1 MKKKLLIL
9 LLMIMPMSV
18 MAQTYHSIE
27 KDGLLYLYE
36 DGADPNDDSKLFIIV
51 NGSLTADGVQYTNT
65 YFVPADGV
73 RAAWRNATTG
83 IKKVDGT
90 ALGTDRWYKSDMDAI
105 QTFNWGNNGPTSFQG
120 IEYFRNI
127 TSLTVK
133 QNGTSGNQLDLDL
146 SKNTKLKVLN
156 FNTPTTA
163 RISKLNI
170 SNTQLT
176 SLTLPVGS
184 KNYLTEL
191 YINNVSTLSTALDL
205 STFTSLRILEIEN
218 SPVTGLT
225 LPSSS
230 DVRSIILDHTNISS
244 LDLANT
250 SNLRTFEVKN
260 QALNTLTLPSTKI
273 NLNFVYL
280 TNVTGLSSLDLTE
293 YSYVEEINVSG
304 SSLTSLTL
312 PDEKG
317 ALKYLDVSNT
327 DNNLSDNYSAESPW
341 DLSEYF
347 RLFVE
352 EEVNRLNYDNTGFIL
367 GSNLIIIGLNS
378 EIIRYDCEDYPAAG
392 TSPDFSQYTNLKQL
406 ILRNA
411 EGLTLPEGRVTFIL
425 DLTGSPN
432 VQTVDLSNQ
441 TALKSLNVINVKSV
455 DVTNSPLLE
464 NLVCRGDSTKELF
477 LSTENTA
484 LKLLNISHS
493 GISKVDLSGGKAPN
507 LKDFKA
513 WYSAVE
519 EINLSDHTSLEKLN
533 LLPPKDGDEAEALV
547 HYGVDNWRKSNK
559 LRKLDISGCS
569 ALTGTLQLNYLNDL
583 ECWIPLEYLNASG
596 CSGIE
601 RFECPNSFLQYLN
614 FDNCTNLS
622 YITMHQGL
630 LTGDGDFFM
639 ANCNKL
645 ATFLAHRHRWK
656 TMDFIL
662 KPINGR
668 TIEDINALTQI
679 QVNGGSYTILEN
691 GERKIRE
698 YDGKELEVTS
708 RLRSLDLSNV
718 KNGTFRKLLCEDN
731 LLDTINFAHAGPG
744 LRELMIGNNMLLT
757 LDLSTLNVDSLDRGS
772 WSPQVA
778 FLDVEV
784 IKGDYGQ
791 EKNDGSNDWVALNMP
806 QKGYTHKMDNTLGL
820 YPNLYCALKD
830 SAQMASEAHPWMC
843 KVEETDSLAKA
854 GATEFLNAHFDPS
867 HTGEHIFLHKQT
879 EIAGYK
885 DQDLYGKLLT
895 YQYNTGYNRVI
906 DEQGKPTEEKRNPG
920 NNLDPHI
927 DVRVH
932 IWPYVM
938 NLNPASKSAASVA
951 KGLDYFSN
959 TLYLDYDAVIP
970 KGVQVYFVSG
980 VKSKKAVTVAGESDK
995 LENVFQVDP
1004 FGNGDAD
1011 ITDPDID
1018 LTKPE
1023 NNIILPAHTPVLVK
1037 AADKAGLYAFQTAWD
1052 FKEIEGWVNVR
1063 HMDGFEDMPHILRG
1077 VQPTDARITRPEYVK
1092 RLAAAQDLKA
1102 NMKNILTGVAGKK
1115 YDTVDMEDPHFN
1127 IYEVADSTPSR
1138 KSVLVY
1144 GLESKSKVVG
1154 FWPYSGNKPINAH
1167 RCIITE
1173 ADFVNN
1179 NNGSGTFQSGG
1190 SFYFTDDETTG
1201 INTIDNEAIEDNAWY
1216 TLQGV
1221 RLNSRPTKQGIYIH
1235 AGKKIVIK

>member
-1 MKKKLLIL
+1 MKKKILFL
-9 LLMIMPMSV
+9 LLMLMPMSL
-18 MAQTYHSIE
+18 MAQTLVTDPESGLEYLD
-27 KDGLLYLYE
+27 DGDGRLYI
-36 DGADPNDDSKLFIIV
+36 DV
-51 NGSLTADGVQYTNT
+51 GSTNIT
-65 YFVPADGV
+65 TIKGIPSHQYFVSDGGV
-73 RAAWRNATTG
+73 RSNWRNNIPDARLKG
-83 IKKVDGT
+83 QAK
-90 ALGTDRWYKSDMDAI
+90 WYKEYMDEIKVFAE
-105 QTFNWGNNGPTSFQG
+105 GNNGPETFKG
-120 IEYFRNI
+120 IEYFRNLEE
-127 TSLTVK
+127 LTVK
-133 QNGTSGNQLDLDL
+133 QTGYKSASLDLDL
-146 SKNTKLKVLN
+146 SKNTKLKVLS
-156 FNTPTTA
+156 FATPATA

-170 SNTQLT
+170 NNTKLT
-176 SLTLPVGS
+176 SLTLPAGS
-184 KNYLTEL
+184 KDYLTEL

-205 STFTSLRILEIEN
+205 STFTDLRILEIEN

-225 LPSSS
+225 LPSPS

-244 LDLANT
+244 LNLANT

-260 QALNTLTLPSTKI
+260 QALNTLTLPSTKL
-273 NLNFVYL
+273 NLHFVYL
-280 TNVTGLSSLDLTE
+280 TNVTGLSSLDLTA

-304 SSLTSLTL
+304 SSLTSLIL

-327 DNNLSDNYSAESPW
+327 GNNLSDNYIAESPW

-347 RLFVE
+347 RLFVKE
-352 EEVNRLNYDNTGFIL
+352 EGNGLNYDNTGFIL

-378 EIIRYDCEDYPAAG
+378 EVIEYDCEDYPAAG
-392 TSPDFSQYTNLKQL
+392 TSPDFSQYTNLKDL
-406 ILRNA
+406 ILHNA
-411 EGLTLPEGRVTFIL
+411 EGLTLPEGRVTLIL
-425 DLTGSPN
+425 NLTGSPN

-441 TALKSLNVINVKSV
+441 TALKDLDVINVKSV

-519 EINLSDHTSLEKLN
+519 EINLSGHTSLEKLN
-533 LLPPKDGDEAEALV
+533 LLPPKDGDEAEAIV

-569 ALTGTLQLNYLNDL
+569 ALTGTLQLNYQNDL

-601 RFECPNSFLQYLN
+601 KFECPNSLLQYLN
-614 FDNCTNLS
+614 FNNCTNLS
-622 YITMHQGL
+622 YITMNQGL

-645 ATFLAHRHRWK
+645 ATFIAHRHRWK
-656 TMDFIL
+656 TMDFLL

-668 TIEDINALTQI
+668 EIADINALTQI

-698 YDGKELEVTS
+698 YKGKELEVTS

-718 KNGTFRKLLCEDN
+718 KNGTFIKLLCEDN
-731 LLDTINFAHAGPG
+731 LLDTINFAHAGSG
-744 LRELMIGNNMLLT
+744 LKQLMIANNMLLT
-757 LDLSTLNVDSLDRGS
+757 LDLSTLNIDGNFSGS

-830 SAQMASEAHPWMC
+830 SAQMASEAKPWMC
-843 KVEETDSLAKA
+843 KVEETDSLAAA

-906 DEQGKPTEEKRNPG
+906 EQGKPTEDKRNDD
-920 NNLDPHI
+920 NDLDPHI

-980 VKSKKAVTVAGESDK
+980 IKSKKAVTVAGESDK
-995 LENVFQVDP
+995 LENVFQVDL

-1063 HMDGFEDMPHILRG
+1063 HMEGFEDMPHILRG
-1077 VQPTDARITRPEYVK
+1077 VQPTDAKITRPEYVEC
-1092 RLAAAQDLKA
+1092 LAAAQDLKA

-1115 YDTVDMEDPHFN
+1115 YDTVDMEDPYFN
-1127 IYEVADSTPSR
+1127 MYEKADSTPGR

>member
-1 MKKKLLIL
+1 MKKKILFL
-9 LLMIMPMSV
+9 LLMLMPMSL
-18 MAQTYHSIE
+18 MAQTLVTDPESGLEYLD
-27 KDGLLYLYE
+27 DGDGRLYIDVAGGTSSFL
-36 DGADPNDDSKLFIIV
+36 I
-51 NGSLTADGVQYTNT
+51 NGIPSNQ
-65 YFVPADGV
+65 YFVTDGGV
-73 RAAWRNATTG
+73 RSNWRQNIPDARL
-83 IKKVDGT
+83 KNQPK
-90 ALGTDRWYKSDMDAI
+90 WYKEYMDEIKVFA
-105 QTFNWGNNGPTSFQG
+105 QGNNEPESFKG
-120 IEYFRNI
+120 IEYFRNLEE
-127 TSLTVK
+127 LTVK
-133 QNGTSGNQLDLDL
+133 QDGGGKNRKGKKLDLDL

-156 FNTPTTA
+156 FATPTTA

-176 SLTLPVGS
+176 SLTLPAGS

-191 YINNVSTLSTALDL
+191 YINNVSTLSTALNL

-273 NLNFVYL
+273 NLHFVYL
-280 TNVTGLSSLDLTE
+280 TNVTGLSSLDLAA
-293 YSYVEEINVSG
+293 YPYVEEINVSG

-327 DNNLSDNYSAESPW
+327 GNNLSNNYSAESPW

-347 RLFVE
+347 RLFVKE
-352 EEVNRLNYDNTGFIL
+352 ERNRLNYDNTGFIL

-378 EIIRYDCEDYPAAG
+378 EVIEYDCEDYPAAG
-392 TSPDFSQYTNLKQL
+392 TSPDFSQYTNLKEL
-406 ILRNA
+406 ILHNA
-411 EGLTLPEGRVTFIL
+411 EGLTLPEGRVTLIL

-441 TALKSLNVINVKSV
+441 TALKNLNVINVKSV
-455 DVTNSPLLE
+455 DVTNNPLLE

-493 GISKVDLSGGKAPN
+493 GISKVDLSGGEAPN

-519 EINLSDHTSLEKLN
+519 EINLSGHTSLEKMN

-569 ALTGTLQLNYLNDL
+569 ALTGTLQLNYLEDL

-596 CSGIE
+596 CSGITK
-601 RFECPNSFLQYLN
+601 FECPNSFLQYLN
-614 FDNCTNLS
+614 FNNCTNLS

-645 ATFLAHRHRWK
+645 ANFLAHRHRWK

-757 LDLSTLNVDSLDRGS
+757 LDLSTLNVINLDRGS

-791 EKNDGSNDWVALNMP
+791 EKNDGSNDWVALHML
-806 QKGYTHKMDNTLGL
+806 QKGYTHKMDSILGL

-830 SAQMASEAHPWMC
+830 SAQMASKAHPWMC

-895 YQYNTGYNRVI
+895 YQYNTGYNRKI
-906 DEQGKPTEEKRNPG
+906 EQGKPTEEKRNPD

-1077 VQPTDARITRPEYVK
+1077 VQPTDAKIIRPEYVK

-1115 YDTVDMEDPHFN
+1115 FDTVDMEDPHFN

>member
-1 MKKKLLIL
+1 MKKNLLFL
-9 LLMIMPMSV
+9 FLLMLMPISMI
-18 MAQTYHSIE
+18 AQTLVTDPESGLEYFD
-27 KDGLLYLYE
+27 DGDGRLYI
-36 DGADPNDDSKLFIIV
+36 DVGSDP
-51 NGSLTADGVQYTNT
+51 LTMIGDVKSNN
-65 YFVPADGV
+65 YFVSDGGV
-73 RAAWRNATTG
+73 RSNWRNN
-83 IKKVDGT
+83 IPD
-90 ALGTDRWYKSDMDAI
+90 DRLKGKAKWYKEYMDEI
-105 QTFNWGNNGPTSFQG
+105 TVFEQGNNGPETFKG
-120 IEYFRNI
+120 IEYFRNLEE
-127 TSLTVK
+127 LTVR
-133 QNGTSGNQLDLDL
+133 QTGLNSHSLDLDL

-156 FNTPTTA
+156 FYTPATA

-176 SLTLPVGS
+176 SLTLPAGS
-184 KNYLTEL
+184 KDYLTEL
-191 YINNVSTLSTALDL
+191 YINNVSKLSTALDL
-205 STFTSLRILEIEN
+205 STYKALRILEIEN

-225 LPSSS
+225 LPSPS
-230 DVRSIILDHTNISS
+230 DVRSIILDKTNISS

-280 TNVTGLSSLDLTE
+280 TNVTGLSSLDLST
-293 YSYVEEINVSG
+293 YPYIEEINVSG

-327 DNNLSDNYSAESPW
+327 GNNLSGNYSYDNPW
-341 DLSEYF
+341 DLSEYI
-347 RLFVE
+347 RLIGTDGGVI
-352 EEVNRLNYDNTGFIL
+352 YTNTGFRQRTDG
-367 GSNLIIIGLNS
+367 GSRNLILIADDAEWVTLDWTGTADEGGTLDLSEHLNLRGVTLTAVG
-378 EIIRYDCEDYPAAG
+378 E
-392 TSPDFSQYTNLKQL
+392 L
-406 ILRNA
+406 ILPPDRV
-411 EGLTLPEGRVTFIL
+411 ELTV
-425 DLTGSPN
+425 DLTGCP
-432 VQTVDLSNQ
+432 TIKPIDLSGQ
-441 TALKSLNVINVKSV
+441 TKLVELDVRNVKIV
-455 DVTNSPLLE
+455 DVSNSPDLKYLI
-464 NLVCRGDSTKELF
+464 CWGDSTKELF
-477 LSTENTA
+477 LSTTNTA
-484 LKLLNISHS
+484 LELLNISHS
-493 GISKVDLSGGKAPN
+493 GISKVDLSGGEAPN

-519 EINLSDHTSLEKLN
+519 EINLSGHTSLEKLN

-569 ALTGTLQLNYLNDL
+569 ALTGTLQLNYVNDL
-583 ECWIPLEYLNASG
+583 ECWIPLEYLDASG

-601 RFECPNSFLQYLN
+601 RFECWNSFLQYLN

-656 TMDFIL
+656 TMDFLL

-718 KNGTFRKLLCEDN
+718 KNGTFIKLLCEDN

-744 LRELMIGNNMLLT
+744 LKQLMIANNMLLT
-757 LDLSTLNVDSLDRGS
+757 LDLSTLNVDGDFSGS

-830 SAQMASEAHPWMC
+830 SAQMASEANPWMC
-843 KVEETDSLAKA
+843 KVEETDSLAEA

-906 DEQGKPTEEKRNPG
+906 EQGKPTEEKRNLG
-920 NNLDPHI
+920 NDLDPHI

-995 LENVFQVDP
+995 LENVFQVDL

-1063 HMDGFEDMPHILRG
+1063 QMEGFEDMPHILRG
-1077 VQPTDARITRPEYVK
+1077 VQPTDARITRPEYVEC
-1092 RLAAAQDLKA
+1092 LAAAQDLKA

-1127 IYEVADSTPSR
+1127 MYEVADSTPSR

-1235 AGKKIVIK
+1235 DGKKIIIK

>member
-1 MKKKLLIL
+1 MKKKILFL
-9 LLMIMPMSV
+9 LLMLMPMSL
-18 MAQTYHSIE
+18 MAQTLVTDPESGLEYLD
-27 KDGLLYLYE
+27 DGDGRLYIDVAGGTSSFL
-36 DGADPNDDSKLFIIV
+36 I
-51 NGSLTADGVQYTNT
+51 NGIPSNQ
-65 YFVPADGV
+65 YFVTDGGV
-73 RAAWRNATTG
+73 RSNWRQNIPDARL
-83 IKKVDGT
+83 KNQPK
-90 ALGTDRWYKSDMDAI
+90 WYKEYMDEIKVFA
-105 QTFNWGNNGPTSFQG
+105 QGNNEPESFKG
-120 IEYFRNI
+120 IEYFRNLEE
-127 TSLTVK
+127 LTVK
-133 QNGTSGNQLDLDL
+133 QDGGGKNRKGKKLDLDL

-156 FNTPTTA
+156 FATPTTA

-176 SLTLPVGS
+176 SLTLPAGS

-191 YINNVSTLSTALDL
+191 YINNVSTLSTALNL

-273 NLNFVYL
+273 NLHFVYL
-280 TNVTGLSSLDLTE
+280 TNVTGLSSLDLAA
-293 YSYVEEINVSG
+293 YPYVEEINVSG

-327 DNNLSDNYSAESPW
+327 GNNLSNNYSAESPW

-347 RLFVE
+347 RLFVKE
-352 EEVNRLNYDNTGFIL
+352 ERNRLNYDNTGFIL

-378 EIIRYDCEDYPAAG
+378 EVIEYDCEDYPAAG
-392 TSPDFSQYTNLKQL
+392 TSPDFSQYTNLKEL
-406 ILRNA
+406 ILHNA
-411 EGLTLPEGRVTFIL
+411 EGLTLPEGRVTLIL

-441 TALKSLNVINVKSV
+441 TALKNLNVINVKSV
-455 DVTNSPLLE
+455 DVTNNPLLE

-493 GISKVDLSGGKAPN
+493 GISKVDLSGGEAPN

-519 EINLSDHTSLEKLN
+519 EINLSGHTSLEKMN

-569 ALTGTLQLNYLNDL
+569 ALTGTLQLNYLEDL

-596 CSGIE
+596 CSGITK
-601 RFECPNSFLQYLN
+601 FECPNSFLQYLN
-614 FDNCTNLS
+614 FNNCTNLS

-645 ATFLAHRHRWK
+645 ANFLAHRHRWK

-757 LDLSTLNVDSLDRGS
+757 LDLSTLNVINLDRGS

-791 EKNDGSNDWVALNMP
+791 EKNDGSNDWVALHML
-806 QKGYTHKMDNTLGL
+806 QKGYTHKMDSILGL

-830 SAQMASEAHPWMC
+830 SAQMASKAHPWMC

-895 YQYNTGYNRVI
+895 YQYNTGYNRKI
-906 DEQGKPTEEKRNPG
+906 EQGKPTEEKRNPD

-1077 VQPTDARITRPEYVK
+1077 VQPTDAKIIRPEYVK

>member
-1 MKKKLLIL
+1 MKKNLLFL
-9 LLMIMPMSV
+9 FLLMLMPMSL
-18 MAQTYHSIE
+18 MAQTLVTDPESGLEYLD
-27 KDGLLYLYE
+27 DGDGRLYIDVASPTSTFL
-36 DGADPNDDSKLFIIV
+36 I
-51 NGSLTADGVQYTNT
+51 NGIPSNQ
-65 YFVPADGV
+65 YFVRDGGV
-73 RAAWRNATTG
+73 RSNWRQNIPDARL
-83 IKKVDGT
+83 KNQPK
-90 ALGTDRWYKSDMDAI
+90 WYKEYMDEIKVFA
-105 QTFNWGNNGPTSFQG
+105 QGNGGPETFKG
-120 IEYFRNI
+120 IEYFRNLEE
-127 TSLTVK
+127 LTVNQK
-133 QNGTSGNQLDLDL
+133 GTNGHSLDLDL
-146 SKNTKLKVLN
+146 SKNTKLKVLS
-156 FNTPTTA
+156 FATPDEA

-176 SLTLPVGS
+176 SLTLPPGS

-230 DVRSIILDHTNISS
+230 DVRSIILDNTDISS
-244 LDLANT
+244 LNLANVP
-250 SNLRTFEVKN
+250 NLRTFEVKN
-260 QALNTLTLPSTKI
+260 QVLNTLTLPSTKI

-280 TNVTGLSSLDLTE
+280 TNVTGLSSLDLST
-293 YSYVEEINVSG
+293 YPYIEEINVSG

-327 DNNLSDNYSAESPW
+327 GNNLSGNYSYDNPW
-341 DLSEYF
+341 DLSEYI
-347 RLFVE
+347 RLIGTDGGMI
-352 EEVNRLNYDNTGFIL
+352 YTNTGFRQRTDGGIR
-367 GSNLIIIGLNS
+367 NLILIADDAEWVTLDWTGTLDEGGTLDLS
-378 EIIRYDCEDYPAAG
+378 EH
-392 TSPDFSQYTNLKQL
+392 QNLRGVTLTAVGEL
-406 ILRNA
+406 ILPPNRV
-411 EGLTLPEGRVTFIL
+411 ELTV
-425 DLTGSPN
+425 DLTGCP
-432 VQTVDLSNQ
+432 TIKPIDLSGQ
-441 TALKSLNVINVKSV
+441 TELVELDVRNVKIV
-455 DVTNSPLLE
+455 DVSNSPDLKYLI
-464 NLVCRGDSTKELF
+464 CWGDSTKELF
-477 LSTENTA
+477 LSTTNTA
-484 LKLLNISHS
+484 LELLNISHS

-519 EINLSDHTSLEKLN
+519 EINLSGHTSLEKLN
-533 LLPPKDGDEAEALV
+533 LLPPKDGDEPEALV

-601 RFECPNSFLQYLN
+601 RFECWNSLLQYLN

-656 TMDFIL
+656 TMEFIL

-668 TIEDINALTQI
+668 TQSDINALTQI

-718 KNGTFRKLLCEDN
+718 KNGTFIKLLCEDN

-744 LRELMIGNNMLLT
+744 LQELMIANNMLLT
-757 LDLSTLNVDSLDRGS
+757 LDLSTLNVDGDFSGS

-791 EKNDGSNDWVALNMP
+791 EKNDGSNDWVALHMP

-830 SAQMASEAHPWMC
+830 SAQMASEANPWMC
-843 KVEETDSLAKA
+843 KVEETDSLAEA

-906 DEQGKPTEEKRNPG
+906 ENGKPTEEKRNLG
-920 NNLDPHI
+920 NDLDPHI

-970 KGVQVYFVSG
+970 KGVEVYFVSG

-995 LENVFQVDP
+995 LENVFQVDL

-1011 ITDPDID
+1011 ITNPDID

-1023 NNIILPAHTPVLVK
+1023 NNIILPAYTPVLVK
-1037 AADKAGLYAFQTAWD
+1037 VADKAGLYAFQTAWA
-1052 FKEIEGWVNVR
+1052 FEEVEGWVNVR
-1063 HMDGFEDMPHILRG
+1063 HIEGLEDMPHILRG
-1077 VQPTDARITRPEYVK
+1077 VQPTDARITKPEYVEY
-1092 RLAAAQDLKA
+1092 LAAAQDLKA

-1115 YDTVDMEDPHFN
+1115 YDTVDMEDPYFN
-1127 IYEVADSTPSR
+1127 MYEVADSTPSR

-1173 ADFVNN
+1173 ADFVKN

-1201 INTIDNEAIEDNAWY
+1201 INTINNEAIEDNAWY

-1235 AGKKIVIK
+1235 DGKKIIIK

>member
-1 MKKKLLIL
+1 MKKKILFL
-9 LLMIMPMSV
+9 LLMLMPMSM

-27 KDGLLYLYE
+27 KDGLLYLYQ
-36 DGADPNDDSKLFIIV
+36 DGDDPNDDSKLFIIV
-51 NGSLTADGVQYTNT
+51 NGSLTADGVQYANT
-65 YFVPADGV
+65 YFVPDGGV
-73 RAAWRNATTG
+73 RSNWRNATTG

-105 QTFNWGNNGPTSFQG
+105 QTFNWGNNGPETFKG
-120 IEYFRNI
+120 IEYFRNLE
-127 TSLTVK
+127 TLTVK
-133 QNGTSGNQLDLDL
+133 QNGNQQHSLDLDL

-176 SLTLPVGS
+176 SLTLPAGS

-191 YINNVSTLSTALDL
+191 YINNVSTLSTALNL

-230 DVRSIILDHTNISS
+230 NVRSIILDNTNISS
-244 LDLANT
+244 LNLANT

-280 TNVTGLSSLDLTE
+280 TNVTGLSSLDLTA

-327 DNNLSDNYSAESPW
+327 GNNLSDKYNAESPW

-347 RLFVE
+347 RLLVKE
-352 EEVNRLNYDNTGFIL
+352 EGNRLNYDNTGFIL
-367 GSNLIIIGLNS
+367 GSNLILFGLNS
-378 EIIRYDCEDYPAAG
+378 EVIEYDCEDYPAAG
-392 TSPDFSQYTNLKQL
+392 TSPDFSQYTNLKEL
-406 ILRNA
+406 ILHNA
-411 EGLTLPEGRVTFIL
+411 EGLTLPEGRVTLIL

-441 TALKSLNVINVKSV
+441 TALKNLNVINVKSV

-484 LKLLNISHS
+484 LNLLNISHS

-519 EINLSDHTSLEKLN
+519 EINLSGHTSLEKLN

-569 ALTGTLQLNYLNDL
+569 ALTGTLQLNYQNDL

-596 CSGIE
+596 CSGIKK
-601 RFECPNSFLQYLN
+601 FECPNSLLQYLN
-614 FDNCTNLS
+614 FNNCTNLS
-622 YITMHQGL
+622 YITMNQGL

-645 ATFLAHRHRWK
+645 ATFIAHRHRWK
-656 TMDFIL
+656 TMEFIL

-668 TIEDINALTQI
+668 TQTDINALTQI

-731 LLDTINFAHAGPG
+731 LLDTINFAHAGSG

-757 LDLSTLNVDSLDRGS
+757 LDLSTLNVDSLDTGS

-778 FLDVEV
+778 FMDVEV

-806 QKGYTHKMDNTLGL
+806 QKGYTHKMDNILGL

-895 YQYNTGYNRVI
+895 YQYNTGYNRKI
-906 DEQGKPTEEKRNPG
+906 EQGKPTEEKRNPG

-1092 RLAAAQDLKA
+1092 RLAAAQELKA

-1127 IYEVADSTPSR
+1127 IYEVADSTPGR

-1154 FWPYSGNKPINAH
+1154 FWPYSGKKPIDAH

>member
-327 DNNLSDNYSAESPW
+327 DNNLSYNYSAESPW

-791 EKNDGSNDWVALNMP
+791 ENNDGSNDWVALNMP

-843 KVEETDSLAKA
+843 KVEETDSLAEA

-895 YQYNTGYNRVI
+895 YQYNTGYNRKI
-906 DEQGKPTEEKRNPG
+906 EQGKPTEDKRNDG
-920 NNLDPHI
+920 NDLDPHI

-959 TLYLDYDAVIP
+959 TLYLEYDAVIP
-970 KGVQVYFVSG
+970 KGVKVYFVSG

-1115 YDTVDMEDPHFN
+1115 YDTVDMEDPHLN

-1201 INTIDNEAIEDNAWY
+1201 IKTIDNEAIEDNAWY

>member
-1 MKKKLLIL
+1 MKKKILFL
-9 LLMIMPMSV
+9 LLMLMPMSL
-18 MAQTYHSIE
+18 MAQTLVTDPESGLEYLD
-27 KDGLLYLYE
+27 DGDGRLYIDVASPTSSFL
-36 DGADPNDDSKLFIIV
+36 I
-51 NGSLTADGVQYTNT
+51 NGIPSNQ
-65 YFVPADGV
+65 YFVTDGGV
-73 RAAWRNATTG
+73 RSNWRQNIPDARL
-83 IKKVDGT
+83 KNQSK
-90 ALGTDRWYKSDMDAI
+90 WYKEYMDEIKVFA
-105 QTFNWGNNGPTSFQG
+105 QGNNEPESFKG
-120 IEYFRNI
+120 IEYFRNLEE
-127 TSLTVK
+127 LTVK
-133 QNGTSGNQLDLDL
+133 QDGGGKNRKGKKLDLDL

-156 FNTPTTA
+156 FATPTTA

-176 SLTLPVGS
+176 SLTLPAGS

-191 YINNVSTLSTALDL
+191 YINNVSTLSTALNL

-273 NLNFVYL
+273 NLHFVYL
-280 TNVTGLSSLDLTE
+280 TNVTGLSSLDLAA
-293 YSYVEEINVSG
+293 YPYVEEINVSG

-327 DNNLSDNYSAESPW
+327 GNNLSNKYSAESPW

-347 RLFVE
+347 RLFVKE
-352 EEVNRLNYDNTGFIL
+352 ERNRLNYDNTGFIL

-378 EIIRYDCEDYPAAG
+378 EVIEYDCEDYPAAG
-392 TSPDFSQYTNLKQL
+392 TSPDFSQYTNLKEL
-406 ILRNA
+406 ILHNA
-411 EGLTLPEGRVTFIL
+411 EGLTLPEGRVTLIL

-441 TALKSLNVINVKSV
+441 TALKNLNVINVKSV
-455 DVTNSPLLE
+455 DVTNNPLLE

-493 GISKVDLSGGKAPN
+493 GISKVDLSGGEAPN

-519 EINLSDHTSLEKLN
+519 EINLSGHTSLEKLN

-569 ALTGTLQLNYLNDL
+569 ALTGTLQLNYLEDL

-596 CSGIE
+596 CSGIKK
-601 RFECPNSFLQYLN
+601 FECPNSLLQYLN
-614 FDNCTNLS
+614 FNNCTELT
-622 YITMHQGL
+622 YITMNQGL

-645 ATFLAHRHRWK
+645 ATFIAHRHRWK
-656 TMDFIL
+656 TMEFIL

-668 TIEDINALTQI
+668 TQTDINALTQI

-731 LLDTINFAHAGPG
+731 LLDTINFAHAGSG

-757 LDLSTLNVDSLDRGS
+757 LDLSTLNVDSLDTGS

-778 FLDVEV
+778 FMDVEV

-806 QKGYTHKMDNTLGL
+806 QKGYTHKMDNILGL

-895 YQYNTGYNRVI
+895 YQYNTGYNRKI
-906 DEQGKPTEEKRNPG
+906 EQGKPTEEKRNPG

-1092 RLAAAQDLKA
+1092 RLAAAQELKA

>member
-9 LLMIMPMSV
+9 LLMIMPMSM

-27 KDGLLYLYE
+27 KDGLLYLYQ
-36 DGADPNDDSKLFIIV
+36 DGDDPNDDSKLFIIV
-51 NGSLTADGVQYTNT
+51 NGSLTADGVQYANT
-65 YFVPADGV
+65 YFVPDGGV
-73 RAAWRNATTG
+73 RSNWRNATTG

-105 QTFNWGNNGPTSFQG
+105 QTFNWGNNGPETFKG
-120 IEYFRNI
+120 IEYFRNLEE
-127 TSLTVK
+127 LTVK
-133 QNGTSGNQLDLDL
+133 QNGTQQHSLDLDL
-146 SKNTKLKVLN
+146 SKNTKLKVLS
-156 FNTPTTA
+156 FATPDKA

-176 SLTLPVGS
+176 SLTLPAGS

-191 YINNVSTLSTALDL
+191 YINNVSTLSTALNL

-230 DVRSIILDHTNISS
+230 NVRSIILDNTNISS

-280 TNVTGLSSLDLTE
+280 TNVTGLSSLDLTA

-327 DNNLSDNYSAESPW
+327 GNNLSNNYSAESPW

-347 RLFVE
+347 RLLVKE
-352 EEVNRLNYDNTGFIL
+352 EGNRLNYDNTGFIL
-367 GSNLIIIGLNS
+367 GNNLILFGLNS
-378 EIIRYDCEDYPAAG
+378 EVIEYDCEDYPAAG
-392 TSPDFSQYTNLKQL
+392 TSPDFSQYTNLKEL
-406 ILRNA
+406 ILHNA
-411 EGLTLPEGRVTFIL
+411 EGLTLPEGRVTLIL

-441 TALKSLNVINVKSV
+441 TALKNLNVINVKSV

-484 LKLLNISHS
+484 LNLLNISHS

-519 EINLSDHTSLEKLN
+519 EINLSGHTSLEKLN

-569 ALTGTLQLNYLNDL
+569 ALTGTLQLNYQNDL

-596 CSGIE
+596 CSGIKK
-601 RFECPNSFLQYLN
+601 FECPNSLLQYLN
-614 FDNCTNLS
+614 FNNCTNLS
-622 YITMHQGL
+622 YITMNQGL

-645 ATFLAHRHRWK
+645 ATFIAHRHRWK
-656 TMDFIL
+656 TMEFIL

-668 TIEDINALTQI
+668 TQTDINALTQI

-731 LLDTINFAHAGPG
+731 LLDTINFAHAGSG

-757 LDLSTLNVDSLDRGS
+757 LDLSTLNVDSLDTGS

-778 FLDVEV
+778 FMDVEV

-806 QKGYTHKMDNTLGL
+806 QKGYTHKMDNILGL

-885 DQDLYGKLLT
+885 DQDLCGKLLT
-895 YQYNTGYNRVI
+895 YQYNTGYNRKI
-906 DEQGKPTEEKRNPG
+906 EQGKPTEEKRNPG

-938 NLNPASKSAASVA
+938 NLNPESKSAASVA

-1154 FWPYSGNKPINAH
+1154 FWPYSGKKPIDAH

>member
-791 EKNDGSNDWVALNMP
+791 EKNDGSNDWVALHMP

-854 GATEFLNAHFDPS
+854 GATEFLNAHFDPN

-938 NLNPASKSAASVA
+938 NLNTESKSAASVA

-995 LENVFQVDP
+995 LENVFQVDL

-1011 ITDPDID
+1011 ITDSDID

-1077 VQPTDARITRPEYVK
+1077 VQPTDARITRPEYVEC
-1092 RLAAAQDLKA
+1092 LAAAQDLKA

-1154 FWPYSGNKPINAH
+1154 FWPYSGKKPINAH

-1190 SFYFTDDETTG
+1190 IFYFTDDETTG

>member
-1 MKKKLLIL
+1 MKKKILFL
-9 LLMIMPMSV
+9 LLMLMPMSL
-18 MAQTYHSIE
+18 MAQTLVTDPESGLEYLD
-27 KDGLLYLYE
+27 DGDGRLYIDVAGGTSSFL
-36 DGADPNDDSKLFIIV
+36 I
-51 NGSLTADGVQYTNT
+51 NGIPSNQ
-65 YFVPADGV
+65 YFVTDGGV
-73 RAAWRNATTG
+73 RSNWRQNIPDARL
-83 IKKVDGT
+83 KNQSK
-90 ALGTDRWYKSDMDAI
+90 WYKEYMDEIKVFA
-105 QTFNWGNNGPTSFQG
+105 QGNNGPETFKG
-120 IEYFRNI
+120 IEYFRNLEE
-127 TSLTVK
+127 LTVK
-133 QNGTSGNQLDLDL
+133 QNGTQQHSLDLDL

-176 SLTLPVGS
+176 SLTLPAGS

-191 YINNVSTLSTALDL
+191 YINNVSTLSTALNL

-273 NLNFVYL
+273 NLHFVYL
-280 TNVTGLSSLDLTE
+280 TNVTGLSSLDLAA
-293 YSYVEEINVSG
+293 YPYVEEINVSG
-304 SSLTSLTL
+304 SFLTSLTL

-327 DNNLSDNYSAESPW
+327 GNNLSNNYSAERPW

-347 RLFVE
+347 RLFVKE
-352 EEVNRLNYDNTGFIL
+352 ERNRLNYDNTGFIL

-378 EIIRYDCEDYPAAG
+378 EVIEYDCEDYPAAG
-392 TSPDFSQYTNLKQL
+392 TSPDFSQYTNLKEL
-406 ILRNA
+406 ILHNA
-411 EGLTLPEGRVTFIL
+411 EGLTLPEGRVTLIL

-441 TALKSLNVINVKSV
+441 TALKNLNVINVKSV
-455 DVTNSPLLE
+455 DVTNNPLLE

-493 GISKVDLSGGKAPN
+493 GISKVDLSGGEAPN

-519 EINLSDHTSLEKLN
+519 EINLSGHTSLEKLN

-569 ALTGTLQLNYLNDL
+569 ALTGTLQLNYLEDL

-596 CSGIE
+596 CSGITK
-601 RFECPNSFLQYLN
+601 FECPNSFLQYLN
-614 FDNCTNLS
+614 FNNCTNLS

-645 ATFLAHRHRWK
+645 ANFLAHRHRWK

-757 LDLSTLNVDSLDRGS
+757 LDLSTLNVINLDRGS

-806 QKGYTHKMDNTLGL
+806 QKGYTHKMDNILGL

-867 HTGEHIFLHKQT
+867 YTGEHIFLHKQT

-895 YQYNTGYNRVI
+895 YQYNTGYNRKI
-906 DEQGKPTEEKRNPG
+906 EQGKPTEEKRNPD